1 VTRCELGKQGQTPL
15 PPQDERITL
24 HEEIFANTLAAAYQI
39 RLDQKVGSIE
49 VEKLAD
55 LIVLDR
61 NLFETKPHEVHQAK
75 VMLTMMNGEAR
86 HEA

>member
-61 NLFETKPHEVHQAK
+61 NLFETKPHEVHRAK
-75 VMLTMMNGEAR
+75 VMLTMMNGKVR